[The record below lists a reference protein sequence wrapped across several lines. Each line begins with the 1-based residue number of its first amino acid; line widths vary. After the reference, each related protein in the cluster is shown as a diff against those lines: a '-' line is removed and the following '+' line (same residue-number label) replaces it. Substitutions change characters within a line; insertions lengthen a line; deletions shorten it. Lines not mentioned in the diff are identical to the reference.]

1 MADAVSSSDLQAMK
15 PPSKR
20 RRILNPSAIVPV
32 PVYSSRVEK
41 IPALL
46 SAPVSPSE
54 LNRKLRAVS
63 STLSPMPRNRRTR
76 ERRTQASDPDDD
88 DDDDDVIFMSPMY
101 SSDSLREIPLKIRC
115 RTDVHKVLVLP
126 VRLIPDVVSQLSII
140 LKVPPPRLLLLKE
153 ELELPTDSSVGQ
165 LGLSIADIIGSELCS
180 ARIYSGVDPARMPNS
195 RRGLTGPSEPAKQSC
210 SNASALH
217 QEVPLSSIFSQYL
230 SKLPARAHRKVR
242 FHFDGS
248 KVTGCQTPAQL
259 DLEDG
264 DIIEVWT

>member
-1 MADAVSSSDLQAMK
+1 
-15 PPSKR
+15 
-20 RRILNPSAIVPV
+20 
-32 PVYSSRVEK
+32 
-41 IPALL
+41 
-46 SAPVSPSE
+46 
-54 LNRKLRAVS
+54 
-63 STLSPMPRNRRTR
+63 MPRNRRTR
-76 ERRTQASDPDDD
+76 QCRTQMSHPDDD

-126 VRLIPDVVSQLSII
+126 VRLIPSPPVRCFPAVFLFPLFQTPSSLVLMGTKRAGKLWNEAFPSMYSDFIPASESI
-140 LKVPPPRLLLLKE
+140 
-153 ELELPTDSSVGQ
+153 SA
-165 LGLSIADIIGSELCS
+165 GL
-180 ARIYSGVDPARMPNS
+180 
-195 RRGLTGPSEPAKQSC
+195 